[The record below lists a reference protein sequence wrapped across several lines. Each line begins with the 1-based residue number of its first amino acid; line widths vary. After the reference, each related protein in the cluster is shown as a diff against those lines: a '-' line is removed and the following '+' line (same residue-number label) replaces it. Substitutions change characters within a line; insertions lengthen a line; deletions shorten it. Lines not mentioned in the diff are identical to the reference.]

1 MYLKREEGAAAV
13 EFALVLPIL
22 LVLVFGIIEFGMILY
37 FQGVVA
43 SASREGARHGIVV
56 SKPTDVKEWTENY
69 SQSFLPSPGGT
80 ADVAYGSGDPGTPLT
95 VTVRYDYT
103 YIVIANLIPGLT
115 SDGMIHLA
123 STTTMYYE

>member
-1 MYLKREEGAAAV
+1 MNLKREDGAAAV

-22 LVLVFGIIEFGMILY
+22 LVLLFGIIEFGMILY
-37 FQGVVA
+37 YQGVVA

-56 SKPTDVKEWTENY
+56 SRPTDVKVWTENY
-69 SQSFLPSPGGT
+69 SQDFLPSPSGAAVVT
-80 ADVAYGSGDPGTPLT
+80 YGSGLTGTPLT
-95 VTVRYDYT
+95 VTVNYDYS

-115 SDGMIHLA
+115 SDGKIHLT

>member
-1 MYLKREEGAAAV
+1 VYLKREDGAAAV

-22 LVLVFGIIEFGMILY
+22 LVLLFGIIEFGMILY
-37 FQGVVA
+37 YQGVVA

-56 SKPTDVKEWTENY
+56 LRPTDVKAWTEAY
-69 SQSFLPSPGGT
+69 CQKVLPSACTTIPTYGT
-80 ADVAYGSGDPGTPLT
+80 GNPGTPLD
-95 VTVRYDYT
+95 VQVDYDYT

-115 SDGMIHLA
+115 SDGKIHLS

>member
-1 MYLKREEGAAAV
+1 MYLKRQDGAAAV
-13 EFALVLPIL
+13 EFALVLPLL
-22 LVLVFGIIEFGMILY
+22 LVILFGIIEFGMILY

-56 SKPTDVKEWTENY
+56 SRPTDVEAWTETY
-69 SQSFLPSPGGT
+69 SQDFLPSPGAT
-80 ADVAYGSGDPGTPLT
+80 ADVAYGSSLAGTPLT
-95 VTVRYDYT
+95 VTVNYDYS

-115 SDGMIHLA
+115 SDGMIHLT

>member
-56 SKPTDVKEWTENY
+56 SRPTDVKPWTESY

-80 ADVAYGSGDPGTPLT
+80 ATVNYGLGNPGTPLT
-95 VTVRYDYT
+95 VTVAYDYT

-115 SDGMIHLA
+115 SDVKIHLTG
-123 STTTMYYE
+123 TTTMYYE

>member
-1 MYLKREEGAAAV
+1 MHLKREEGAAAV

-69 SQSFLPSPGGT
+69 AQSFLPSPGGI
-80 ADVAYGSGDPGTPLT
+80 ADVAYGSGAPGTPLT
-95 VTVRYDYT
+95 VTVSYDYT